1 MDSYVLDFYL
11 DNHWNKL
18 PAKWSEC
25 LNKLNLFDIP
35 WLLGISNNQ
44 SKCTIVL
51 PLTYVCLRSLST
63 TIRMVR
69 SKPFHEQLFLSSNLK
84 QSQERHQFSENL
96 STDLDHILTR
106 GIKAKKRHEIQ
117 QLCKLISTVMNKFG
131 NNLDIIDFGSGKC
144 HLSRILGLCYGFKVF
159 CIEAKSENLNGAIKR
174 ENKVLRALKKYK
186 RFDVVEEEN
195 MPIKAN
201 CFLTKENRIDELF
214 GDKITRPHLLLGLHA
229 CGSLS
234 NLILEEFATNPDS
247 HCLVLA
253 CCCYMNSELFRFPMS
268 QLLKENSQFT
278 LSISAKELACHAIE
292 KFLNDFSQKELDSL
306 KVHGYRACLEVLL
319 ERYAP
324 HMRYK
329 SMKNVK
335 ITEQMSFKEYVTRAT
350 SGLDI
355 SIPESIFE
363 SNVDGKIIDNFIN
376 QTDQVILFYSLRL
389 LLAPLIELYILM
401 DYRHY
406 LCEQN
411 PVQNTYL
418 IPLFSPSISPRNFIL
433 IAHK

>member
-1 MDSYVLDFYL
+1 MNRNKTLLNIDKVLNHYQWLMDSYVLDFYL

-51 PLTYVCLRSLST
+51 PLTYV
-63 TIRMVR
+63 
-69 SKPFHEQLFLSSNLK
+69 LSSIIINDY
-84 QSQERHQFSENL
+84 SN
-96 STDLDHILTR
+96 DHILTR

>member
-11 DNHWNKL
+11 DGHWCKL
-18 PAKWSEC
+18 PTKWSEC

-35 WLLGISNNQ
+35 WLLGFNDQ
-44 SKCTIVL
+44 SKCVL
-51 PLTYVCLRSLST
+51 PLTLLCLRSLST
-63 TIRMVR
+63 TIRMIR
-69 SKPFHEQLFLSSNLK
+69 SKPFNEQIFSSPYTK
-84 QSQERHQFSENL
+84 HSQERHQFSENL
-96 STDLDHILTR
+96 STGLDHILTR

-117 QLCKLISTVMNKFG
+117 QLCKLISTVMNKFD

-144 HLSRILGLCYGFKVF
+144 HLSRILGICYGFKVF

-174 ENKVLRALKKYK
+174 ENKVLKALEKYK
-186 RFDVVEEEN
+186 RFNVFEEE
-195 MPIKAN
+195 MPVKAN

-234 NLILEEFATNPDS
+234 NLVLEEFATNPNS

-268 QLLKENSQFT
+268 QLLKENTKFT

-292 KFLNDFSQKELDSL
+292 KFLDDFSKKELDSL

-324 HMRYK
+324 EKRYQSMR
-329 SMKNVK
+329 NVK
-335 ITEQMSFKEYVTRAT
+335 ITTEITFKEYVTKAT
-350 SGLDI
+350 KGLNI

-363 SNVDGKIIDNFIN
+363 SNEINDFIN

-389 LLAPLIELYILM
+389 LIAPLIELYILM

-411 PVQNTYL
+411 PVKNTYL

-433 IAHK
+433 IANK